1 VNTARRLPRVPEYY
15 AQRACRQASGSKGPS
30 VLKRLKIETAN
41 LECGMYVA
49 QLDRPWLETP
59 FLFKGFEIRDE
70 KDLKQLRFFCK
81 HVYVDATRGTVP
93 KDQVLDARRRAV
105 KYAESLAAPATRLEH
120 ARRPSL
126 QRRLFDAIT
135 RLDRTGTLAAIFQTR
150 SYRNVVPTR
159 LEAPRAVV
167 AYDTAAAVLTDT
179 LDQFQQG
186 RGLDAARLR
195 EVAVPLV
202 DSILRNQDA
211 MAWLVCLRK
220 RELAGPQRAIGSAVW
235 AAILGRHLGFDRAGL
250 ENLALGGM
258 LLDLGNAKLPR
269 DILTKEAAL
278 DDTERAIIRKHVAVG
293 LELVKST
300 PGLNADVIAMIQ
312 HHHERHDGSG
322 YPKKLAGADIPVF
335 GRVAGLI
342 DCFDAMT
349 TKRPY
354 APARSAYD
362 AVRELN
368 ALSGTRFQRE
378 LVEQFVQAVGMFPTG
393 SLVELNTGEVALVI
407 EQNRV
412 RRLRPKLMLLLNP
425 DKTPVS
431 RHALMD
437 LKARPASGEAAEAR
451 WIIHGLEP
459 GAFGLD
465 PKDYFGT

>member
-1 VNTARRLPRVPEYY
+1 ML
-15 AQRACRQASGSKGPS
+15 
-30 VLKRLKIETAN
+30 LKRLKIETAN

-70 KDLKQLRFFCK
+70 KDLKQLRHFCK

-93 KDQVLDARRRAV
+93 QDRVLEARLREGR
-105 KYAESLAAPATRLEH
+105 YTESLTTPATRLEH
-120 ARRPSL
+120 ASRPSL

-135 RLDRTGTLAAIFQTR
+135 RLDRTGTLAGLFQTR
-150 SYRNVVPTR
+150 NYRNTVPTR
-159 LEAPRAVV
+159 IEAPKAAL
-167 AYDTAAAVLTDT
+167 AYDTAAAVLNDT
-179 LDQFQQG
+179 LEQFQQG
-186 RGLDAARLR
+186 RTLDAQRLKA
-195 EVAVPLV
+195 VAGPLI

-220 RELAGPQRAIGSAVW
+220 REVAGPQRSIGSAVW
-235 AAILGRHLGFDRAGL
+235 AVILGRHLGFDRSGL
-250 ENLALGGM
+250 DNLALGGM
-258 LLDLGNAKLPR
+258 LLDLGNAKLPH
-269 DILTKEAAL
+269 DLLQKEGLL
-278 DDTERAIIRKHVAVG
+278 DDVERAMVRKHVAAG
-293 LELVKST
+293 LDLVKAT
-300 PGLNADVIAMIQ
+300 PGLNPAVIAMIR

-322 YPKKLAGADIPVF
+322 YPKGLAGADIPVF

-342 DCFDAMT
+342 DSFDAMT

-368 ALSGTRFQRE
+368 GLSGTAFQRE

-412 RRLRPKLMLLLNP
+412 RRLRPRLMLLLNSG
-425 DKTPVS
+425 KTPVS

-437 LKARPASGEAAEAR
+437 LKAKPAGGDADEAR
-451 WIIHGLEP
+451 WILRGLEP

-465 PKDYFGT
+465 PGEYFG

>member
-1 VNTARRLPRVPEYY
+1 MMACLPAP
-15 AQRACRQASGSKGPS
+15 CRPQGFS
-30 VLKRLKIETAN
+30 VLLKRLKIETAN

-70 KDLKQLRFFCK
+70 KDLKQLRHFCR

-93 KDQVLDARRRAV
+93 QDQVLEARRRESR
-105 KYAESLAAPATRLEH
+105 YSQSLAGAATRLEH
-120 ARRPSL
+120 PTRPSL
-126 QRRLFDAIT
+126 QRRLFDAIA
-135 RLDRTGTLAAIFQTR
+135 RLDRSGTLAGLFQTR
-150 SYRNVVPTR
+150 HYRNVVPTR
-159 LEAPRAVV
+159 VEAPKAAL

-179 LDQFQQG
+179 LEQFQQG
-186 RGLDAARLR
+186 RPLEAARLKAV
-195 EVAVPLV
+195 VAPLI

-220 RELAGPQRAIGSAVW
+220 RGIAGPQRSIGSAVW
-235 AAILGRHLGFDRAGL
+235 AVVLGRHLGFDRNGL
-250 ENLALGGM
+250 ETLALGGM

-269 DILTKEAAL
+269 HVLQKEGPL
-278 DDTERAIIRKHVAVG
+278 EDVERVMVRKHVAVG
-293 LELVKST
+293 LDLVRAT

-322 YPKKLAGADIPVF
+322 YPKGLGGADVPVF
-335 GRVAGLI
+335 GRIAGLI

-368 ALSGTRFQRE
+368 GLSGTAFQRE

-407 EQNRV
+407 EQNRI
-412 RRLRPKLMLLLNP
+412 RRLRPKLMLLL
-425 DKTPVS
+425 DAAKKPVS

-437 LKARPASGEAAEAR
+437 LKAKPAGGDEDEAR
-451 WIIHGLEP
+451 WILRGLEP

-465 PKDYFGT
+465 PQDYFG

>member
-1 VNTARRLPRVPEYY
+1 ML
-15 AQRACRQASGSKGPS
+15 
-30 VLKRLKIETAN
+30 LKRLKIETAN

-70 KDLKQLRFFCK
+70 KDLKQLRQFCK
-81 HVYVDATRGTVP
+81 HVYVDATQGTVP
-93 KDQVLDARRRAV
+93 RERVLEARRRAGQ
-105 KYAESLAAPATRLEH
+105 YAQSLATPATRLEH
-120 ARRPSL
+120 ATRPSL
-126 QRRLFDAIT
+126 HRRLFDAIT
-135 RLDRTGTLAAIFQTR
+135 RLDRTGTLAGIFQTKQ
-150 SYRNVVPTR
+150 YRNVVPTR
-159 LEAPRAVV
+159 LEAPKAAQ
-167 AYDTAAAVLTDT
+167 AYDSAAAVLTDT
-179 LDQFQQG
+179 LEQFQQG
-186 RGLDAARLR
+186 RGLDAARLK
-195 EVAVPLV
+195 AVVGPLI

-220 RELAGPQRAIGSAVW
+220 RESAGPQRSIGSAVW
-235 AAILGRHLGFDRAGL
+235 AVILGRHLGFDRNGL
-250 ENLALGGM
+250 DTLALGGM

-269 DILTKEAAL
+269 DVLMKEGPL
-278 DDTERAIIRKHVAVG
+278 EDVERAIVRKHVAVG
-293 LELVKST
+293 LDLVKAT

-322 YPKKLAGADIPVF
+322 YPKALSGADIPVF

-368 ALSGTRFQRE
+368 GLSGTRFQRE

-412 RRLRPKLMLLLNP
+412 RRLRPKLMLLLNH

-437 LKARPASGEAAEAR
+437 LKAKPAGGDEDEAR
-451 WIIHGLEP
+451 WILRGLEP

-465 PKDYFGT
+465 PRDYFG